1 MKIKELFKELEE
13 AEKRSNAIDEAWE
26 NDYENEELEAAWL
39 EAYNKEADALNAL
52 ITEIVNVTAG
62 VIEPKTAKMM
72 VISKRDELK
81 ALIERIA

>member
-13 AEKRSNAIDEAWE
+13 AEKRSDAIDEAWE
-26 NDYENEELEAAWL
+26 NDYENEKLEAAWL

-62 VIEPKTAKMM
+62 MIEPKTAKMM

>member
-26 NDYENEELEAAWL
+26 NDYENEKLEAAWL
-39 EAYNKEADALNAL
+39 DAYNKEADALNAL

-62 VIEPKTAKMM
+62 MIEPKMAKMM
-72 VISKRDELK
+72 VFSKRDELK
-81 ALIERIA
+81 AIIERIA